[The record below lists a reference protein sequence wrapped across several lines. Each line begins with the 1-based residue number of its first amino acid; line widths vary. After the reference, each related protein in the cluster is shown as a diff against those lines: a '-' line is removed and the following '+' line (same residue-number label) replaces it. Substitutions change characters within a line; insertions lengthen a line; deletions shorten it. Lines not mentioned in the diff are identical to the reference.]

1 MADVPADRV
10 GMLVIRA
17 WVEGGSSSPLRARV
31 RWTTDV
37 SAGFEQSLTAVEVD
51 AVLSSVETWL
61 DEVLAR
67 GRRPGGAAGGGC
79 GGGGGGAVL

>member
-1 MADVPADRV
+1 MAPVPTDRV

-37 SAGFEQSLTAVEVD
+37 SSGFEHSLTAVEVD
-51 AVLSSVETWL
+51 AVLASVETWL
-61 DEVLAR
+61 GEVLAR
-67 GRRPGGAAGGGC
+67 GRLPGDTDGAA
-79 GGGGGGAVL
+79 L